1 VEKPVVALAFIALIP
16 FTVPAQVPAPEP
28 TPSRFEVVSVK
39 PSPSPDGPS
48 RILGN
53 NPGRFVATNTPLRFL
68 ILYAYQLL
76 DHQLADAP
84 GWAYDQGFD
93 VVGTYPSERKP
104 TDIEI
109 RTMLQN
115 VLAERF
121 DLKLRKEEREL
132 PAYALVLA
140 RRDGRLGPQIHPS
153 TVDCVAWIAEKR
165 PRANMGGASPV
176 TPSGKR
182 PACMVMATRR
192 FLSGG
197 TRTMED
203 LAGALQSMVSRPV
216 LDRTGLTGTY
226 DVDLTWA
233 PMDLKDGEAASSE
246 EGPSLFTALQEQL
259 GLRLVS
265 QKEKFTVFVIGGVKH
280 PTANYFPAQKS
291 VFGKTGL
298 DRGVAEGLK

>member
-1 VEKPVVALAFIALIP
+1 MEKHVVALALMALTP
-16 FTVPAQVPAPEP
+16 FTVPAQVPAPEQ
-28 TPSRFEVVSVK
+28 TLSRFEVISVK
-39 PSPSPDGPS
+39 ASPSPDGPS
-48 RILGN
+48 RISGN

-84 GWAYDQGFD
+84 AWTYDEGFD
-93 VVGTYPSERKP
+93 VIGTYPSGRKP
-104 TDIEI
+104 TNIEI

-132 PAYALVLA
+132 RAYALVLA

-153 TVDCVAWIAEKR
+153 TVDCAAWIAEKR
-165 PRANMGGASPV
+165 PRADMGGPSSV

-182 PACMVMATRR
+182 PACMVMATRS

-197 TRTMED
+197 TRTIED
-203 LAGALQSMVSRPV
+203 LAGTLQSMVSTPV

-226 DVDLTWA
+226 DI
-233 PMDLKDGEAASSE
+233 DLKWTPTDLKAGETASSD
-246 EGPSLFTALQEQL
+246 EGPSLFSALQEQL

-280 PTANYFPAQKS
+280 PTAN
-291 VFGKTGL
+291 
-298 DRGVAEGLK
+298 